1 MIDTPRTLIC
11 RIDAIG
17 IIRPTPEY
25 QFDDVRKWRFDFAWP
40 EVHIAIEIEG
50 GISKYKPGRH
60 MHAQGYQHDL
70 DKYNAGTSYGWRIF
84 RFSSKDIQENRP
96 IFVASLEYCK
106 SVVLANYQFQR
117 AMTR

>member
-1 MIDTPRTLIC
+1 MIDTPTTLIC
-11 RIDAIG
+11 RIDQMG
-17 IIRPTPEY
+17 ILRPQKEFHFSTSR
-25 QFDDVRKWRFDFAWP
+25 QWRFDFAWP
-40 EVHIAIEIEG
+40 EVRIAIEIEG

-60 MHAQGYQHDL
+60 IRPQGFQDDL
-70 DKYNAGTSYGWRIF
+70 DKYNTGTSYGWRIF

-117 AMTR
+117 ATAR

>member
-1 MIDTPRTLIC
+1 MIDTPTTLIC

-17 IIRPTPEY
+17 ILRPTPEF

-40 EVHIAIEIEG
+40 DVRIAIEIEG
-50 GISKYKPGRH
+50 GISDRRPGRH
-60 MHAQGYQHDL
+60 MRARGYQDDL
-70 DKYNAGTSYGWRIF
+70 DKYNTGASYGWRIF

-96 IFVASLEYCK
+96 VFIASMEYCK
-106 SVVLANYQFQR
+106 SIVLANYQFQR